1 MNINHRQ
8 ATRTRWMVLASLF
21 VTVAFTAPAAYSQVR
36 QTPEITRQAETLKRI
51 AQLEILT
58 KILPVTLDKKQL
70 EGLLPAIEKARQKR
84 QEIIQKDAE
93 ELAKV
98 EKEIEEALKKAI
110 KEERIPPQEF
120 QTKIAKVTNALTV
133 RRAIAVD
140 EIVANLVTFCKS
152 SWNEGQ
158 IKAAVGSFD
167 PRLFDPKMGWD
178 KLGTD
183 DKLAYYTRTVLLDEL
198 TYDVLKQLLRS
209 KNSGG

>member
-1 MNINHRQ
+1 MNTNHRK
-8 ATRTRWMVLASLF
+8 ATRTRWMLFASLF
-21 VTVAFTAPAAYSQVR
+21 LTLAVQSPVAHAQVR
-36 QTPEITRQAETLKRI
+36 QTPEIARQAETLKRI

-58 KILPVTLDKKQL
+58 KILPIALDKKQL
-70 EGLLPAIEKARQKR
+70 EAILPAIEKGRQKR

-98 EKEIEEALKKAI
+98 EKEVEEALKKAI

-120 QTKIAKVTNALTV
+120 QTKISKVTNALTV
-133 RRAIAVD
+133 RRSIALD

-158 IKAAVGSFD
+158 VKAAVGSFD

>member
-1 MNINHRQ
+1 MKINHRQ
-8 ATRTRWMVLASLF
+8 ALRFKWMLMGSLF
-21 VTVAFTAPAAYSQVR
+21 VTLAVTSPVALAQVR
-36 QTPEITRQAETLKRI
+36 PTPEITRQTETLKKI

-58 KILPVTLDKKQL
+58 KILPIALDKKQL
-70 EGLLPAIEKARQKR
+70 EALLPAIEKGRQKR

-98 EKEIEEALKKAI
+98 EKEVEEALKKAI
-110 KEERIPPQEF
+110 KEERIPPGEF
-120 QTKIAKVTNALTV
+120 QTKIAKVTNALGV
-133 RRAIAVD
+133 RRAIALD

-158 IKAAVGSFD
+158 VKAAVGSFD

-183 DKLAYYTRTVLLDEL
+183 DKLAYYVRTVMLDDL

>member
-1 MNINHRQ
+1 MKTYNRQ
-8 ATRTRWMVLASLF
+8 ATGTRWMLFASLF
-21 VTVAFTAPAAYSQVR
+21 LTVALGAPSAQAQVR

-58 KILPVTLDKKQL
+58 KILPVALDKKQL
-70 EGLLPAIEKARQKR
+70 EAILPAIEKGRQTR
-84 QEIIQKDAE
+84 QSIIQKDAE

-98 EKEIEEALKKAI
+98 EKEVEEALKKSI
-110 KEERIPPQEF
+110 KEERLPPQDF
-120 QTKIAKVTNALTV
+120 QTKIAKTTNALGV

-183 DKLAYYTRTVLLDEL
+183 DKLAYYVRTVLIDDL
-198 TYDVLKQLLRS
+198 TYDLLKQLLRS